1 MSVQDKEKEKDPS
14 VLEHQ
19 TDRKENT
26 FNASIPQGAMP
37 EKLAKRDPITLD
49 RFRLYLETILIIL
62 NAREIAR

>member
-1 MSVQDKEKEKDPS
+1 MLVQGKEKDPS

-26 FNASIPQGAMP
+26 FKPSIPQGATP
-37 EKLAKRDPITLD
+37 EKVKRDPITLD
-49 RFRLYLETILIIL
+49 RFRLYLESVLIIL